1 MAGFD
6 KYVAR
11 GGQAVTPGTPFPK
24 CRALW
29 VGGEGDVNVRFADGG
44 TAIYSGVVGRLD
56 VEAVE
61 VLSASTTATN
71 ITTME

>member
-11 GGQAVTPGTPFPK
+11 GGRVVTPGTPFPQ

-29 VGGEGDVNVRFADGG
+29 VGTAGNVNVRFADGA
-44 TAIYSGVVGRLD
+44 TAIFHNVSGRLD
-56 VEAVE
+56 VEVVE
-61 VLSASTTATN
+61 VLSASTSASN